1 MRFRAFLA
9 AAVLLLASCASTDVF
24 VSPQALSGEI
34 PLEEKL
40 EVAGAASVE
49 VPMPEI
55 FLDGTDWL
63 QEMESLF
70 RNAEDYILI
79 TTFLGSDAPR
89 LRPLYRALMDAA
101 ERGVR
106 VYFVMDGISSYDMT
120 ESKNYMTPLYYLRSS
135 GVHLEEYN
143 PVTAMH
149 LINPATIV
157 YRDHSKLLVVDGEM
171 AAVGG
176 MNMNYISMGAGEGR
190 TQRDSMYLFRSPS
203 LASALVDEFVS
214 IWNEVSVEKIS
225 AADFPVPPSDDEGY
239 DAWLVTTEGIASMYA
254 SLFGSAEESVVIF
267 PYLPALDKN
276 MKAGVR
282 NAVDRGVEV
291 TMTIPVDLRGYAAS
305 GIYHALPDLIE
316 STGADIFLSVYG
328 EDGEL
333 LPLLHEKLMIVDS
346 RYVVIGSA
354 NFNFR
359 SMTLSEELALV
370 IDSPELAA
378 AVGSHA
384 SGITAAA
391 EHVTYDD
398 AVRLKKE
405 GGSVFAYLFTYF
417 GG

>member
-1 MRFRAFLA
+1 MRFVAFLA
-9 AAVLLLASCASTDVF
+9 AAVLLLSSCASTDVF
-24 VSPQALSGEI
+24 VSPQALFDEI
-34 PLEEKL
+34 SLEEKL
-40 EVAGAASVE
+40 EAAGAASVE

-55 FLDGTDWL
+55 FFDGTDWL
-63 QEMESLF
+63 RELEGLF
-70 RNAEDYILI
+70 REAEDYILI
-79 TTFLGSDAPR
+79 TTFLGSDAPA

-106 VYFVMDGISSYDMT
+106 VYFVMDGVSSYDMT
-120 ESKNYMTPLYYLRSS
+120 ESKNYMTPLYYLRSA

-143 PVTAMH
+143 PITAMH
-149 LINPATIV
+149 LINPATII
-157 YRDHSKLLVVDGEM
+157 YRDHSKLIVIDGET

-176 MNMNYISMGAGEGR
+176 MNMNFISMGAGEGK
-190 TQRDSMYLFRSPS
+190 TQRDSMYLFRSSS
-203 LASALVDEFVS
+203 LAAALVEEFVS

-225 AADFPVPPSDDEGY
+225 ADDFHIVSHDDEGY

-282 NAVDRGVEV
+282 NAVERGADV
-291 TMTIPVDLRGYAAS
+291 TMTIPADLRGYAAS
-305 GIYHALPDLIE
+305 GIYHALPDLLE
-316 STGADIFLSVYG
+316 STGADVFLSVYG
-328 EDGEL
+328 DDGEI

-384 SGITAAA
+384 AGITAAA
-391 EHVTYDD
+391 EHVTYDE
-398 AVRLKKE
+398 AARLKKE
-405 GGSVFAYLFTYF
+405 EGNVFAYLFTYF